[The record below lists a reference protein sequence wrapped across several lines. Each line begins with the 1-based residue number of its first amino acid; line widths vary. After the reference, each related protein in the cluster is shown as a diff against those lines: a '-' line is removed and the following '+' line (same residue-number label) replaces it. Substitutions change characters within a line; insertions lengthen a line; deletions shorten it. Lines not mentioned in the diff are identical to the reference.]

1 MIKMIIVFVLLTILI
16 ALSFGL
22 FSAADRDEK
31 LFAAKVVFRS
41 MFYAGIATGLLA
53 LFVILF

>member
-16 ALSFGL
+16 AFAFGFLSD
-22 FSAADRDEK
+22 ANKDEK
-31 LFAAKVVFRS
+31 LFAAKVAFKS